1 MDAWH
6 FWVIAGLLLALAELL
21 GLGFFA
27 LALGL
32 ACLVGA
38 VAAFLGASLAVQWL
52 ATGVAAAVIAPT
64 LTRVLKKTSRSNRFA
79 SLAGEGRAQAGQVV
93 IDAQG
98 QPRVR
103 VEGDL
108 YPVRSLAGR
117 VLTEGESVTIQRF
130 DGITA
135 VID

>member
-6 FWVIAGLLLALAELL
+6 FWIIAGLLLALAELL

-38 VAAFLGASLAVQWL
+38 VAAFFEASLAIQWL
-52 ATGVAAAVIAPT
+52 ATGIAAAVIAPT
-64 LTRVLKKTSRSNRFA
+64 LTRALKKTSRSNRFA
-79 SLAGEGRAQAGQVV
+79 GLAGEDRAQAGLVV

-108 YPVRSLAGR
+108 YPVRSLTGR

-135 VID
+135 LIE